1 MRPLPPLSPLLSLL
15 LPGRV
20 AHFNH
25 GERNNVSAG
34 RKTRGE
40 GSMYLYDCLFAF
52 QQLTKEDEYISGI
65 PQRNEESTNTVTL
78 RCRGSHVSSSTIR
91 FPSGNDGR
99 RVPGGILYIQVIHG
113 TTHGVQEYF

>member
-20 AHFNH
+20 AHFNG
-25 GERNNVSAG
+25 GERNNVSA
-34 RKTRGE
+34 RKG
-40 GSMYLYDCLFAF
+40 GSMYLYGWLFAF
-52 QQLTKEDEYISGI
+52 QQQLTKGDEYISGI
-65 PQRNEESTNTVTL
+65 PQGNEESTNTVTL

-91 FPSGNDGR
+91 FPSRNDGH
-99 RVPGGILYIQVIHG
+99 RVPGGILYIQIIHR